1 MRLTTEQVSLIHNAV
16 TQLFGEQARVWLF
29 GSRCDDHKKG
39 GDIDLLIQAN
49 IVDIMQAMRLK
60 IQLLMLLE
68 QRLGEQKV
76 DILLQMPEDNRP
88 IIQIAQE
95 TGILLSTTRHLS

>member
-16 TQLFGEQARVWLF
+16 AQLFGEQARVWLF
-29 GSRCDDHKKG
+29 GSRCDDRKKG

-49 IVDIMQAMRLK
+49 MMDIMRAMRLK

-68 QRLGEQKV
+68 QGLGEQKV

-88 IIQIAQE
+88 IIKIAQQ
-95 TGILLSTTRHLS
+95 TGILL